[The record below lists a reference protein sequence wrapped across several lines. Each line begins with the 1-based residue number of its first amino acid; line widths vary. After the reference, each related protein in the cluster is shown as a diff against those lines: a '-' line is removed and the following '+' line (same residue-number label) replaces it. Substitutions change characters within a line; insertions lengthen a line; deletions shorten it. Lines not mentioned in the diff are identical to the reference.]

1 MLDATRDNNEKYN
14 VNMLQGLDTHNQN
27 IGLDTPLDK
36 MFYQNGEK
44 SVNPMHSN
52 WGGKKY
58 TQKAIERGDFEG
70 RYVYKNQP
78 LN

>member
-36 MFYQNGEK
+36 MFYENILEQFK
-44 SVNPMHSN
+44 R
-52 WGGKKY
+52 
-58 TQKAIERGDFEG
+58 ILG
-70 RYVYKNQP
+70 RR
-78 LN
+78 